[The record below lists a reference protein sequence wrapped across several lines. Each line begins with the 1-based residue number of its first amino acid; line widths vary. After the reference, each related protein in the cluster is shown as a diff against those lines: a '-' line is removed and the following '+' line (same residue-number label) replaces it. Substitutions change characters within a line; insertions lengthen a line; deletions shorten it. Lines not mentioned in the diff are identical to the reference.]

1 MLRTVRLELAR
12 CRDFPE
18 GSPTHG
24 YELRIPLD
32 ARGKLDVGEM
42 PAHRHETTFRRFWGG
57 EDETGRVHHDH
68 RGWKLAFS
76 GGPEEII
83 FKGDVH
89 RFLPGDYVSIA
100 ERDGETRTFRVITVL

>member
-57 EDETGRVHHDH
+57 EDETDRVHHGLQTD
-68 RGWKLAFS
+68 RQPDAGADS
-76 GGPEEII
+76 
-83 FKGDVH
+83 
-89 RFLPGDYVSIA
+89 
-100 ERDGETRTFRVITVL
+100 DGARE